1 MAVGCWLLAIV
12 LAFCVAPVQAQ
23 QKKKSFKERL
33 LHYLDSSN
41 VKGTDPAYIG
51 LPKKKWCVMLNSATN
66 QHYLD
71 MSSHFEQTYESIEH
85 PGETVFYS
93 FDFNEKI
100 KPAIANSIGLSVG
113 YRGWGGGYSVSL
125 SGNKGINMSFNIATP
140 SNGVN
145 IRWRRFDFSE
155 PEVGLY
161 NFNNNGMA
169 FDDIEGSEELIQ
181 PMKIESFV
189 FDGYWIFNKRRFSL
203 AAAYGQ
209 SVLQKR
215 SAGSFIAGMM
225 LYYQKFDMSQP
236 LNIYYYGA
244 LLEGTG
250 CFKTYQGSLG
260 AGYTYNWVPT
270 PGLVV
275 NAVAMPVVSL
285 INYIK
290 ADYYKGELRNAIYD
304 TDYTD
309 EDIINN
315 LDIKHT
321 QSDSDWGSIRL
332 NIDVRAS
339 VTYWIG
345 NWFINAMGQI
355 HSFSSSYNNTT
366 IKMSNWDIKGAVGF
380 TF

>member
-1 MAVGCWLLAIV
+1 M
-12 LAFCVAPVQAQ
+12 FCMTPVQAQ
-23 QKKKSFKERL
+23 QKRSFKERL

-41 VKGTDPAYIG
+41 VMRTDPAYIG
-51 LPKKKWCVMLNSATN
+51 LPEKKWCITLNSSTD
-66 QHYLD
+66 QHNLD
-71 MSSHFEQTYESIEH
+71 LNSHFEQTYESVMH
-85 PGETVFYS
+85 PGETGHFS
-93 FDFNEKI
+93 FDFKQKI
-100 KPAIANSIGLSVG
+100 KSAVANSVGLWVG
-113 YRGWGGGYSVSL
+113 YRGWGAGYSLSL

-155 PEVGLY
+155 PEAGLY
-161 NFNNNGMA
+161 NFNNNGDIM
-169 FDDIEGSEELIQ
+169 DDMVGTEELKQ

-189 FDGYWIFNKRRFSL
+189 FDGYWIFNKKRFSL

-215 SAGSFIAGMM
+215 SAGSFIAGLMM
-225 LYYQKFDMSQP
+225 YYQKYDMSQP
-236 LNIYYYGA
+236 MNIYTYGSIFQGA
-244 LLEGTG
+244 G
-250 CFKTYQGSLG
+250 CFKVYQGSLG

-270 PGLVV
+270 RGLVV

-290 ADYYKGELRNAIYD
+290 ADYYKGILDADIPEEAD
-304 TDYTD
+304 TDD
-309 EDIINN
+309 FIM
-315 LDIKHT
+315 KHMKIELT
-321 QSDSDWGSIRL
+321 QDDSDWGRIRL
-332 NIDVRAS
+332 NLDVRAS